1 MEAFTF
7 NTFELILLSA
17 AGVLLVI
24 QLFYYLGI
32 YNRIHTRNIADK
44 KNELHFTKEL
54 PPLSVIICARNESA
68 NLRQFLPAILEQDY
82 PQFEVIVIN
91 DGSTDE
97 SEEVPLIRRL
107 YWDTADTSVARDGC
121 INAYHSMLYLH
132 HCVIWDLPLP
142 ESHIWDWDVIWHTGK
157 RCFSKKKDT
166 LPT

>member
-97 SEEVPLIRRL
+97 SEEVLSAFEEKYQHP
-107 YWDTADTSVARDGC
+107 
-121 INAYHSMLYLH
+121 
-132 HCVIWDLPLP
+132 
-142 ESHIWDWDVIWHTGK
+142 
-157 RCFSKKKDT
+157 RCHFR
-166 LPT
+166 PW

>member
-54 PPLSVIICARNESA
+54 PPLSVIICARNESLICA
-68 NLRQFLPAILEQDY
+68 SFYLPFLNKTTHNL
-82 PQFEVIVIN
+82 
-91 DGSTDE
+91 
-97 SEEVPLIRRL
+97 
-107 YWDTADTSVARDGC
+107 
-121 INAYHSMLYLH
+121 
-132 HCVIWDLPLP
+132 
-142 ESHIWDWDVIWHTGK
+142 K
-157 RCFSKKKDT
+157 
-166 LPT
+166 